1 MESFMAE
8 EGIKDKGTFMKD
20 IEKMEKNM
28 EKVLKAL
35 VEKYI
40 EAILEKEKSMA
51 QGNFIQI

>member
-8 EGIKDKGTFMKD
+8 EGIKEKRTFMKD